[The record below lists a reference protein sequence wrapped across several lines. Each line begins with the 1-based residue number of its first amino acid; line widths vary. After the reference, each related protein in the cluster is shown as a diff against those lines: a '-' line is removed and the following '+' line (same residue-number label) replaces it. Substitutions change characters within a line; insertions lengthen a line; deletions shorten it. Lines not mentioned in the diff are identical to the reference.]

1 MGFGDG
7 SGQQPYA
14 LDYESSKK
22 IIAHALESG
31 INFFDTANCYG
42 NGSSERYLGKA
53 IKELTSRNQVIIAS
67 KVYFNEG
74 KLGKEAILREV
85 DKSLERLETSYL
97 DLLIIHRFDDEH
109 PVEETLEALTE
120 VVRAGKVRYIG
131 ASAMY
136 AYQLQKML
144 DVADYHH
151 YERFISMQDHY
162 NLIYREEEREMFKLL
177 EEEGI
182 ASTPYSPL
190 AGGRLAR
197 LWDSDSLRSKID
209 SFGKGKYD
217 AMREY
222 DYPIVLRVK
231 EIADKHHVSMAEV
244 SLAYLFSHPVIG
256 SVLVGASKEKHID
269 DAAKALDL
277 SLSKEE
283 ITYLEELYIPHNVV
297 GALDNPNC

>member
-1 MGFGDG
+1 
-7 SGQQPYA
+7 
-14 LDYESSKK
+14 
-22 IIAHALESG
+22 
-31 INFFDTANCYG
+31 
-42 NGSSERYLGKA
+42 
-53 IKELTSRNQVIIAS
+53 
-67 KVYFNEG
+67 
-74 KLGKEAILREV
+74 
-85 DKSLERLETSYL
+85 
-97 DLLIIHRFDDEH
+97 
-109 PVEETLEALTE
+109 
-120 VVRAGKVRYIG
+120 
-131 ASAMY
+131 
-136 AYQLQKML
+136 
-144 DVADYHH
+144 
-151 YERFISMQDHY
+151 MQDHY

-182 ASTPYSPL
+182 PSTPYSPL

-283 ITYLEELYIPHNVV
+283 IAYLEELYIPYKVV
-297 GALDNPNC
+297 GALDNPNR